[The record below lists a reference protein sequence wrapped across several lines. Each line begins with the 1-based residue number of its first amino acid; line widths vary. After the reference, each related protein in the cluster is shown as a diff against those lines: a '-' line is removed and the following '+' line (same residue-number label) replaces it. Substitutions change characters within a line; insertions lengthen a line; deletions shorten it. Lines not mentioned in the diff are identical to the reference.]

1 MGQRIALSCKDC
13 GLHKEI
19 SVGSGLMSNNP
30 DVIASCL
37 VKEDAEKWKTLFE
50 QKKISSFTAEQ
61 KAYYCAHCS
70 DVFSLLTVE
79 AELSDGSKIVLGNK
93 CKNCNRELYE
103 IILQKHRP
111 CPVCKGGK
119 FGWQQIGFWD

>member
-13 GLHKEI
+13 GLNKEI
-19 SVGSGLMSNNP
+19 SVGAGLMSNNP

-37 VKEDAEKWKTLFE
+37 DKEDAEQWKTLYG
-50 QKKISSFTAEQ
+50 QKKIASFVAEQ
-61 KAYYCAHCS
+61 KPYYCLHCN

-79 AELSDGSKIVLGNK
+79 ADLTDGRKVILGNK
-93 CKNCNRELYE
+93 CRKCHGGLHE
-103 IILQKHRP
+103 IILQKHRT

-119 FGWQQIGFWD
+119 FNWQQTGYWD